1 MKNTILL
8 LIAVL
13 LSSLSVAQ
21 IPQLKL
27 SPNVITTDI
36 NGGTIEKG
44 DTIQVSLFYTAAAG
58 YNLRSFY
65 LDFQHQ
71 ITAINYIGM
80 VFPAAG
86 AQGSAIPAGA
96 TTSTQN
102 NYYPGY
108 FFNRNA
114 NNTTEDGFFNS
125 QYASYSYTQGGNRA
139 INRLWAVSSGDLVTG
154 KLCDLRFR
162 VEQVAAG
169 FAYDSIYYNFVQ
181 GFNGGYGGSIQ
192 PVRMPKPNSAWV
204 DVSATSNALVNG
216 EIKLNNLLTT
226 GYQPQVVFI
235 DSATNMVRAT
245 VTPSANGTFTL
256 GSQLLPNTAYK
267 VLLNV
272 VSDSVP
278 AILRRAITVSDYT
291 AAATEFIKQNL
302 NGTFS
307 NSNIASGIGF
317 LAADVNNNRV
327 FDGGDVTAIFAQ
339 AVGADT
345 IFAAQQ
351 GQTLW
356 NVPAFLSE
364 TYDTLTQ
371 SSWKN
376 LSDIYTINFRTST
389 VAKPLSISY
398 LIQGDINR
406 SHSSARTEG
415 PNVTTYASMPVNT
428 VSKVPYVDVTLDNL
442 TVTSNTIEIPFNINT
457 NNNKTSALQFEIVY
471 DATKIKFE
479 EIKSEVPNSWY
490 VFVNASEG
498 KIRFGGVD
506 KDVKSPILGTSAPF
520 KLKFSSTENG
530 LDLNTRIRV
539 TSNLD
544 ASDDRGNQLGVN
556 LNTTTIK
563 LTGYNNF

>member
-44 DTIQVSLFYTAAAG
+44 DTIQVSLHYTAAAG

-108 FFNRNA
+108 YWVDNAYNNSEDGLTNA
-114 NNTTEDGFFNS
+114 NYS
-125 QYASYSYTQGGNRA
+125 QYGYTQNGNRA
-139 INRLWAVSSGDLVTG
+139 INRLWAISSGDLVTG
-154 KLCDLRFR
+154 KLCDLRFK
-162 VEQVAAG
+162 VEQIAAG

-181 GFNGGYGGSIQ
+181 GFSGSGSGTVQ
-192 PVRMPKPNSAWV
+192 PVKMPKPNSAWV
-204 DVSATSNALVNG
+204 NVSATSNALVNG

-226 GYQPQVVFI
+226 GYQPQVVFV
-235 DSATNMVRAT
+235 DSATNIVKAT
-245 VTPSANGTFTL
+245 VTPSSNGTFTL

-272 VSDSVP
+272 ISDSIP
-278 AILRRAITVSDYT
+278 AILNKAITVSDYT

-307 NSNIASGIGF
+307 NGNIASGIGF
-317 LAADVNNNRV
+317 LAADVNNNRM

-345 IFAAQQ
+345 IFRAQQ

-356 NVPAFLSE
+356 NVPAFLTT
-364 TYDTLTQ
+364 TYDTLTA

-376 LSDIYTINFRTST
+376 LTDIYTVHFRTSD
-389 VAKPLSISY
+389 VVKPLSINY

-406 SHSSARTEG
+406 SHSSARTQG
-415 PNVTTYASMPVNT
+415 NDVTTYASMPINT
-428 VSKVPYVDVTLDNL
+428 VSNVPNIDVSLDNL

-457 NNNKTSALQFEIVY
+457 NNNKISALQFEIVY

-490 VFVNASEG
+490 VFVNTSEG
-498 KIRFGGVD
+498 KIKFGGID
-506 KDVKSPILGTSAPF
+506 KDVNSPILGTSAPF
-520 KLKFSSTENG
+520 KLKFSSVESG
-530 LDLNTRIRV
+530 LDLNTKIKV

-544 ASDDRGNQLGVN
+544 ASDNKGNQLGVN

>member
-44 DTIQVSLFYTAAAG
+44 DTIQVSLLYTAAAG

-108 FFNRNA
+108 YWVDNAYNNSEDGLTNA
-114 NNTTEDGFFNS
+114 NYS
-125 QYASYSYTQGGNRA
+125 QYGYTQNGNRA
-139 INRLWAVSSGDLVTG
+139 INRLWAISSGDLVTG
-154 KLCDLRFR
+154 KLCDLRFK
-162 VEQVAAG
+162 VEQIAAG

-181 GFNGGYGGSIQ
+181 GFSGSGSGTVQ
-192 PVRMPKPNSAWV
+192 PVKMPKPNSAWV

-226 GYQPQVVFI
+226 GYQPQVVFV
-235 DSATNMVRAT
+235 DSATNIVKAT
-245 VTPSANGTFTL
+245 VTPSSNGTFTL

-272 VSDSVP
+272 ISDSIP
-278 AILRRAITVSDYT
+278 AILNKAITVSDYT

-317 LAADVNNNRV
+317 LAADVNNNRM

-345 IFAAQQ
+345 IFRAQQ

-356 NVPAFLSE
+356 NVPAFLTT
-364 TYDTLTQ
+364 TYDTLTAT
-371 SSWKN
+371 SWKN
-376 LSDIYTINFRTST
+376 LSDIYTVHFRTSD
-389 VAKPLSISY
+389 VAKPLSIKY

-406 SHSSARTEG
+406 SHSSARTQG
-415 PNVTTYASMPVNT
+415 NDVTTYASMPINT
-428 VSKVPYVDVTLDNL
+428 VSNVPNIDVSLDNL

-457 NNNKTSALQFEIVY
+457 NNNKISALQFEIVY

-490 VFVNASEG
+490 VFVNTSEG
-498 KIRFGGVD
+498 KIKFGGID

-520 KLKFSSTENG
+520 KLKFSSIENG
-530 LDLNTRIRV
+530 LDLNTRIKV

-544 ASDDRGNQLGVN
+544 ASDDKGNQLGVN